1 MIHPAP
7 TSKIDPRLAR
17 GTLADIV
24 QPTATKEGY
33 IVLAIPN
40 TSYLLHLRVSEDF
53 SAPVGTRLIGRIEVD
68 ARRIDRPNGGGRYV
82 EPVEGRPRR
91 VQGWVIAT
99 DPERNIVWV
108 SAGVPV
114 GLRPTAPGQHARD
127 FSEGEF
133 VSCDVKDGAAFMLA
147 E

>member
-17 GTLADIV
+17 GTLADII
-24 QPTATKEGY
+24 QPTATQSGY
-33 IVLAIPN
+33 MVLTVPN
-40 TSYLLHLRVSEDF
+40 TNYRLHLRVPEDF
-53 SAPVGTRLIGRIEVD
+53 TAEVGKRIIGRIEVN

-91 VQGWVIAT
+91 VQGWVTAT
-99 DPERNIVWV
+99 DPEANLIWV

-127 FSEGEF
+127 FNEGEF
-133 VSCDVKDGAAFMLA
+133 VSCDVMDGATFTPEA
-147 E
+147 